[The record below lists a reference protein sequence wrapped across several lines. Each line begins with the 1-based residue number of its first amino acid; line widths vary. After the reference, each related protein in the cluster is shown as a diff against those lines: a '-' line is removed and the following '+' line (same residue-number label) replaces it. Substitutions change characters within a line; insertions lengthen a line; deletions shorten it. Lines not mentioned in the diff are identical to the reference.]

1 MNSNAIREFK
11 GEYAFLSNFARLDN
25 FINLDGMFF
34 WTVEHAY
41 QAAKTSDLNFRR
53 LIAQAK
59 TPREAKRIGR
69 KVPMRPAWDQMK
81 DVIMFKLLQVKFQ
94 QTNLKQKLIETYP
107 AELVEGN
114 WWGDH
119 YWGVNVRTGVGEN
132 RLGKLLMQ
140 IREELLKQR
149 RGD

>member
-94 QTNLKQKLIETYP
+94 QTNFKQKLIETYP

-140 IREELLKQR
+140 IREELLK
-149 RGD
+149 